1 MTIHSYGK
9 VWSFGHKEAST
20 LIGMRVRVEEKV
32 DGSQFSAMKD
42 DAGNLHFRSKSV
54 MMVDGA
60 IPALFQPSVDHI
72 RSVAWVMEPGTT
84 YRFEAMRAAR
94 HNTLQYSRAPKGHCV
109 LFDIDRGDQDYC
121 SRGVLVGVADALA
134 VDPVPQL
141 DECVLESPDDLTR
154 HLEVTSFLGGALVEG
169 VVVKPLA
176 NVYTPDGKRIAAKLV
191 SEAFKETHSK
201 VWIPDKARK
210 DVIEKR
216 IADAIGTPARFAK
229 AVQRLRERDEW
240 TGTVKDIGG
249 LIGEVAKDLD
259 EECKGVIEQMLYD
272 EYRKTVVRLVTSRVP
287 FWYKKE
293 LLGEAFQEATQC

>member
-20 LIGMRVRVEEKV
+20 LVGMKVRVEEKI

-42 DAGNLHFRSKSV
+42 KDGNLHFRSKSV

-60 IPALFQPSVDHI
+60 IPWLFQPSVDHI
-72 RSVAWVMEPGTT
+72 RGQAAFMVPGTV

-109 LFDIDRGDQDYC
+109 LFDVDRGDQDYC
-121 SRGVLVGVADALA
+121 DRSKLVAVADALD

-154 HLEVTSFLGGALVEG
+154 HLEATSFLGGALVEG
-169 VVVKPLA
+169 VVVKPLV

-201 VWIPDKARK
+201 AWIPDKEGKA
-210 DVIEKR
+210 VIERR

-287 FWYKKE
+287 YWYKKE
-293 LLGEAFQEATQC
+293 LLGEAFQESEGT